1 MSFNSTKTG
10 LERFVEAQD
19 RVYDTVCDELA
30 LGAKTSHWMWFI
42 FPQLK
47 ELGRSPI
54 AKFYGIDSREEAR
67 AYWEHPVLGKR
78 LLECTK
84 LVLAL
89 RNKTA
94 NEILGFPDD
103 LKFQSC
109 MTLFS
114 QVAPEEEAFKRALDC
129 YFGGMP
135 DKGTLKLLEL
145 T

>member
-54 AKFYGIDSREEAR
+54 AKFYGIASREEAR
-67 AYWEHPVLGKR
+67 AYWERPVLGKR

-114 QVAPEEEAFKRALDC
+114 QVAPEEDAFKRALDY
-129 YFGGMP
+129 YFGGSP
-135 DKGTLKLLEL
+135 DENTLRLLK
-145 T
+145 

>member
-10 LERFVEAQD
+10 LERFVDAQD

-84 LVLAL
+84 LVLEQH
-89 RNKTA
+89 NMTA

-114 QVAPEEEAFKRALDC
+114 QVAPEEEVFKRALDC
-129 YFGGMP
+129 YFGGRP
-135 DKGTLKLLEL
+135 DENTLKLLK
-145 T
+145 

>member
-54 AKFYGIDSREEAR
+54 AKFFGIDSREEAR

-94 NEILGFPDD
+94 NEILGSPDD
-103 LKFQSC
+103 LKFRSC

-114 QVAPEEEAFKRALDC
+114 QVVPEEGAFNQALGR

>member
-54 AKFYGIDSREEAR
+54 AKFYGIDSKDEAK

-94 NEILGFPDD
+94 NEILGSPDD
-103 LKFQSC
+103 LKFRSC

-114 QVAPEEEAFKRALDC
+114 QVALEEEAFKRALEC
-129 YFGGMP
+129 YFGGRP
-135 DKGTLKLLEL
+135 DENTLKLLK
-145 T
+145 

>member
-54 AKFYGIDSREEAR
+54 AKFYGIDSREEAK

-114 QVAPEEEAFKRALDC
+114 QVALEEGAFNQALGR

>member
-114 QVAPEEEAFKRALDC
+114 QVAPEEGAFNQALGR

>member
-114 QVAPEEEAFKRALDC
+114 QVAPEEEVFKRALDC
-129 YFGGMP
+129 YFGGRP
-135 DKGTLKLLEL
+135 DENTLKLLK
-145 T
+145 

>member
-1 MSFNSTKTG
+1 MSFDLTKTG

-42 FPQLK
+42 FPQCR

-84 LVLAL
+84 LVLAQH
-89 RNKTA
+89 NVTA
-94 NEILGFPDD
+94 HDIFGSPDD
-103 LKFQSC
+103 LKFRSC
-109 MTLFS
+109 MTLFGH
-114 QVAPEEEAFKRALDC
+114 VAAPEPLFKQALENF
-129 YFGGMP
+129 FGGIP
-135 DKGTLKLLEL
+135 DEATLKLLRK

>member
-1 MSFNSTKTG
+1 
-10 LERFVEAQD
+10 
-19 RVYDTVCDELA
+19 VCHELA

-47 ELGRSPI
+47 ELGRSPT
-54 AKFYGIDSREEAR
+54 AKFYGIDSKDEAK

-114 QVAPEEEAFKRALDC
+114 QVALEEGAFNQALGR